1 MENEI
6 KFSDNTEVVEKVI
19 RGGQLK
25 LTAEDLPIKIEFE
38 GRKRYVLKL
47 TGNDKL
53 LLNKAE

>member
-1 MENEI
+1 MKEEI
-6 KFSDNTEVVEKVI
+6 KFSDNTEIVEKVI
-19 RGGQLK
+19 RGGELK